1 MTRNKMK
8 KIISVFL
15 ILLMLFSAV
24 ACDMGGG
31 DDTYQTPTSTSA
43 GTGTGTGSDTISAPE
58 TLPDIASVVKPN
70 KGGLMLTEAMASNKS
85 VISDDYGEFSDWIE
99 LYNDGETEISLKNY
113 FISDSPD
120 NKTKG
125 VLPDIKIGAKEY
137 FIIWASG
144 RNVYNAE
151 SNSLHLPFRL
161 SKAGETISLFSMTG
175 SEIGRITL
183 PEMPSDISAGPD
195 DDGNTFLMAEP
206 TPGEKNVT
214 ARYVKPEQNDEPIN
228 QTDKTVNTLRI
239 NEYTTKKTV
248 TFTDSEGDYGAWV
261 EIYNYGEKEV
271 KLKGLFLSDDEAEFN
286 KWGFPDITLAAG
298 SYMTVFMMGKEI
310 EYVTG
315 GEIHAT
321 FTLSGKEE
329 KLGIYNGK
337 GMEIDS
343 CPVYELESNMT
354 CGRDPENPDHFLFFP
369 RATKNAKNTVPGFED
384 IESARYPKYKTSYIN
399 EVVAVN
405 ATLDSSPD
413 GKTYSSGELYDYYK
427 LYDYIELH
435 NPTGADVDL
444 SEFYIGKSSFDK
456 AIWLP
461 TVKIKAGGY
470 RLVYFADETRY
481 DSKTDTVYVDLG
493 LNRYRNDVYLFDKQG
508 NVVDSIE
515 TSLLF
520 DKTSAGRTSDTDDSV
535 YYFTSVTP
543 GKENTAVPLSKA
555 VSTPSFSLE
564 GGYVE
569 AGENLTIAVPDG
581 CIVYYTTDGSYPTQ
595 NGTLYR
601 APITIDKTM
610 TVRARAFKSNALPSD
625 EISVSFIVGRKHNMP
640 VVFLNAEATD
650 LFSDKTGIW
659 ADGPNFDTESMKY
672 DDSSLTGA
680 QKEDLF
686 FKDAPKANY
695 WQSWE
700 RPVSFTYIDENGTQ
714 VLTFNAGIKTFGQY
728 SRVHDQKSVSINL
741 KDKYGIKEVVYPFF
755 GDDYINV
762 FSNLVLR
769 GAGQDANRAH
779 IRDAFI
785 ARALLGKINCEVMN
799 YRPVVCYV
807 NGVYWGIYDLRER
820 ISDEFVANHTGADPD
835 NLDRMKGSSIVQ
847 SGTSENYNALYKF
860 VTTKDM
866 TNSDN
871 YAYICTQIDVDNYI
885 DYWITQIYFANT
897 DPGNIKFYRER
908 TEEGKWRWIPYDFDW
923 SMSSEENR
931 MRDYVFK
938 QDKKIYGII
947 QRLIK
952 NSTFKKKFI
961 SRFCELLNDTLN
973 PDRLMPLL
981 RELTN
986 EISEEMPYHIERWN
1000 FRNKDDD
1007 RYISDILMSAP
1018 SSIARWEK
1026 HISNIENWL
1035 RDRDVMIIGH
1045 LKSTFGLSDS
1055 DLKSYG
1061 LKNI

>member
-1 MTRNKMK
+1 MK
-8 KIISVFL
+8 KVVS
-15 ILLMLFSAV
+15 LLLLSIMLLSAV
-24 ACDMGGG
+24 SCDITGG
-31 DDTYQTPTSTSA
+31 DDTSYVSPTTTGGDTTSSAVTTSA
-43 GTGTGTGSDTISAPE
+43 D
-58 TLPDIASVVKPN
+58 TLPDIAAKVKPN

-85 VISDDYGEFSDWIE
+85 VIADDYGEFSDWIE
-99 LYNDGETEISLKNY
+99 LYNDGNSEVSLKNY
-113 FISDSPD
+113 FISDSLD

-125 VLPDIKIGAKEY
+125 VLPDIKIGAGEY

-144 RNVYNAE
+144 RNVYNE
-151 SNSLHLPFRL
+151 STKSLHLPFKL
-161 SKAGETISLFSMTG
+161 SKSGETVSLFSQGG
-175 SEIGRITL
+175 SELGRITL

-195 DDGNTFLMAEP
+195 EEGNTFLMAEP

-214 ARYVKPEQNDEPIN
+214 AKYVKPEQSGEPIN
-228 QTDKTVNTLRI
+228 QTDKTVNTIRI

-261 EIYNYGEKEV
+261 EIYNFGDKDV
-271 KLKGLFLSDDEAEFN
+271 SLKGLFLSDDEAEFN
-286 KWGFPDITLAAG
+286 KWGFPDVTMVPGAYI
-298 SYMTVFMMGKEI
+298 TVFMMGKEK
-310 EYVTG
+310 EYTG
-315 GEIHAT
+315 SEIQAT
-321 FTLSGKEE
+321 FTLSGKET

-337 GMEIDS
+337 GDEIDS
-343 CPVYELESNMT
+343 CPVYELETNMT
-354 CGRDPENPDHFLFFP
+354 CGRDPDNPDTWLFFP
-369 RATKNAKNTVPGFED
+369 RATKNAKNTVQGFTD
-384 IESARYPKYKTSYIN
+384 RESAKYPKYKTAYIS

-405 ATLDSSPD
+405 ATLDSAPD
-413 GKTYSSGELYDYYK
+413 GKTHSSGELYDYYK
-427 LYDYIELH
+427 LYDYVEIK
-435 NPTGADVDL
+435 NPSDEDLDL
-444 SEFYIGKSSFDK
+444 SQLYIGKSTFDK
-456 AIWLP
+456 AVWLP
-461 TVKIKAGGY
+461 TVRVKAGGY
-470 RLVYFADETRY
+470 RIVYFGDETKY

-493 LNRYRNDVYLFDKQG
+493 LNRYRNEIYLFDKQG
-508 NVVDSIE
+508 NIVDSVE

-520 DKTSAGRTSDTDDSV
+520 DKTSAGRKSDTDDGV
-535 YYFTSVTP
+535 YYFTTVTP
-543 GKENTAVPLSKA
+543 GKDNTAVPLSKSVA
-555 VSTPSFSLE
+555 TPSFSLD
-564 GGYVE
+564 GGYID
-569 AGENLTIAVPDG
+569 AGTALTISVPAD

-610 TVRARAFKSNALPSD
+610 TVRARAYKSNAMPSD
-625 EISVSFIVGRKHNMP
+625 DVSVSFIIGRKHNMP
-640 VVFLNAEATD
+640 VVFLNTDAEN
-650 LFSDKTGIW
+650 LYSEKTGIW

-672 DDSSLTGA
+672 DDSSLSRDE
-680 QKEDLF
+680 KENLF

-700 RPVSFTYIDENGTQ
+700 RPVSFTYIDESGTQ
-714 VLTFNAGIKTFGQY
+714 VLTFDAGIKTFGQY

-755 GDDYINV
+755 GENYINV

-807 NGVYWGIYDLRER
+807 NGQYWGIYDLRER
-820 ISDEFVANHTGADPD
+820 ISDEFVANHTGADAD

-866 TNSDN
+866 TNADN
-871 YAYICTQIDVDNYI
+871 YAYVCSQMDIDNYI
-885 DYWITQIYFANT
+885 DYWISQIYFANT

-908 TEEGKWRWIPYDFDW
+908 TEDGKWRWIPYDFDW

-931 MRDYVFK
+931 FNYVFK
-938 QDKKIYGII
+938 QEKKIYGII

-952 NSTFKKKFI
+952 NKTFKTKFI

-1000 FRNKDDD
+1000 FRNTDDN
-1007 RYISDILMSAP
+1007 RYISGLLMSAP
-1018 SSIARWEK
+1018 SSMTRWEK
-1026 HISNIENWL
+1026 HIETIEGWL
-1035 RDRDVMIIGH
+1035 RDRDTNIIKH
-1045 LKSTFGLSDS
+1045 MKSMFGLSDN

-1061 LKNI
+1061 LKSR

>member
-1 MTRNKMK
+1 MK
-8 KIISVFL
+8 KTVCIFL
-15 ILLMLFSAV
+15 ILIMLFSVV
-24 ACDMGGG
+24 ACDGDITDTSGG
-31 DDTYQTPTSTSA
+31 YTSPDSTTTTAKS
-43 GTGTGTGSDTISAPE
+43 GIETLSPVE
-58 TLPDIASVVKPN
+58 TLPEVGPDIKPN
-70 KGGLMLTEAMASNKS
+70 KNGLILNEAMASNKS
-85 VISDDYGEFSDWIE
+85 TITDDYGEYSDWIE
-99 LYNDGETEISLKNY
+99 LYNDGTTEISLKNY

-125 VLPDIKIGAKEY
+125 VLPDIKIAAGEY
-137 FIIWASG
+137 FVIWASG
-144 RNVYNAE
+144 RNLYNE
-151 SNSLHLPFRL
+151 QTRSLHLPFRL
-161 SKAGETISLFSMTG
+161 SKAGEIISLFNASGT
-175 SEIGRITL
+175 EIGRITL
-183 PEMPSDISAGPD
+183 QEMPSDISAGPNEN
-195 DDGNTFLMAEP
+195 GETFLMAEP

-214 ARYVKPEQNDEPIN
+214 AKYTPQQQNDEPIN
-228 QTDKTVNTLRI
+228 QTDKTVNTIRI

-248 TFTDSEGDYGAWV
+248 TFTDSEGDYGAWA
-261 EIYNYGEKEV
+261 EIYNFGEKEV
-271 KLKGLFLSDDEAEFN
+271 KLKGLYLSDDEEKFS
-286 KWGFPDITLAAG
+286 KWAFPDITIAPG
-298 SYMTVFMMGKEI
+298 GYITVFMMGKEI
-310 EYVTG
+310 EYAG
-315 GEIHAT
+315 GEIQAT
-321 FTLSGKEE
+321 FTLSGKET

-337 GMEIDS
+337 GDEIDS
-343 CPVYELESNMT
+343 APVYELESNMT
-354 CGRDPENPDHFLFFP
+354 CGRDPENPDKWLFFP
-369 RATKNAKNTVPGFED
+369 RATRNAKNTVPGFED
-384 IESARYPKYKTSYIN
+384 IESARYPKYKTAYIS

-413 GKTYSSGELYDYYK
+413 GKTYSSGELCDYYD
-427 LYDYIELH
+427 LYDYIEIK
-435 NPTGADVDL
+435 NPTDEDLDL
-444 SEFYIGKSSFDK
+444 SQFYIGKKTFDE

-461 TVKIKAGGY
+461 TVNVKAGGY
-470 RLVYFADETRY
+470 RIIYFADETRY
-481 DSKTDTVYVDLG
+481 DSKKDQVYVDLG

-508 NVVDSIE
+508 NVVDSIN

-520 DKTSAGRTSDTDDSV
+520 DKTSAGRVSDEDSTV
-535 YYFTSVTP
+535 YYFTTVTP
-543 GKENTAVPLSKA
+543 GKENNAVPLSKA
-555 VSTPSFSLE
+555 VGSPSFSLE

-569 AGENLTIAVPDG
+569 AGQTLTINVPEG

-595 NGTLYR
+595 NGILYR

-610 TVRARAFKSNALPSD
+610 SVRARAYKSNALPSD
-625 EISVSFIVGRKHNMP
+625 DVSVSFIVGRKHNMP
-640 VVFLNAEATD
+640 VVFINAEDED
-650 LFSDKTGIW
+650 LFSEKTGIW

-672 DDSSLTGA
+672 DDPSLGGDE
-680 QKEDLF
+680 KENLF

-714 VLTFNAGIKTFGQY
+714 VLNFNAGIKTFGQY

-755 GDDYINV
+755 GDNYINV

-860 VTTKDM
+860 VTNNDM

-871 YAYICTQIDVDNYI
+871 YAKVCKWIDIDNYI
-885 DYWITQIYFANT
+885 DYWISQIYFANT

-908 TEEGKWRWIPYDFDW
+908 TEDGKWRWIPYDFDW
-923 SMSSEENR
+923 SMSSKENR
-931 MRDYVFK
+931 MKDYVFK

-986 EISEEMPYHIERWN
+986 EIAEEMPYHIERWG
-1000 FRNKDDD
+1000 FRNRDDD
-1007 RYISDILMSAP
+1007 RYVSGILMSAP
-1018 SSIARWEK
+1018 SSMTHWESHIAT
-1026 HISNIENWL
+1026 IEDWL
-1035 RDRDVMIIGH
+1035 RDRDTNIIEH
-1045 LKSTFGLSDS
+1045 MKSTFGLSDA

-1061 LKNI
+1061 LKSR